1 MRKLHEGLFAALEHK
16 QCPVSISISLP
27 RCCHCCLPGPPHTA
41 DTLGQEHR
49 ATATRILGGKHF
61 NTRLKHT
68 DGICFDHG
76 LDVHINP
83 CLLVRFLCPMSSYSN
98 KVKEFPKTNDK
109 RNVAM
114 HTTVSWWLVPTWT
127 WKSVTLSSSI
137 CTRTPTSFPAFLGVP
152 GGLLAWPPGPG
163 SAEPSRD
170 SVPRAILR
178 HSPELVTAATPTAG
192 HAPSQDRGSLHYSAA
207 SESLKREKC

>member
-1 MRKLHEGLFAALEHK
+1 MQLSNTNSVQYPSASP
-16 QCPVSISISLP
+16 CPGVVTVVS
-27 RCCHCCLPGPPHTA
+27 GPLHTA
-41 DTLGQEHR
+41 DTLHQEHR
-49 ATATRILGGKHF
+49 ATAIGILGGQQV
-61 NTRLKHT
+61 NTEHT
-68 DGICFDHG
+68 DGICS
-76 LDVHINP
+76 DVHINP

-98 KVKEFPKTNDK
+98 KVKEFPKINDK

-114 HTTVSWWLVPTWT
+114 HTMVSWWLVPTWT

-137 CTRTPTSFPAFLGVP
+137 CTRTPTSLPAFLGVP